1 MGEPW
6 WTCDHGGIGLPGCP
20 TCDARLT
27 PEGKQAL
34 RQARDEMAALLAR
47 VEEATG
53 LNDTIAL
60 LYADREALWRAVRE
74 ASAILRVTD
83 DSEDDWPKLPHF
95 AAALLARAEA
105 AEAENARLRG
115 LALRIADALDEAFD
129 ALALLG
135 RDVTMDEFIYAAGGR
150 TVAAIEPA
158 CGGLRAK
165 AAALRKMAALAEVN
179 HG

>member
-1 MGEPW
+1 MGERVVPDAPGW
-6 WTCDHGGIGLPGCP
+6 WWLCDGGAYRAVHVDFRQYRGEPDGLSVPEDDGTDVEWSGYDWLAP
-20 TCDARLT
+20 VLT
-27 PEGKQAL
+27 PPE
-34 RQARDEMAALLAR
+34 
-47 VEEATG
+47 
-53 LNDTIAL
+53 
-60 LYADREALWRAVRE
+60 
-74 ASAILRVTD
+74 S
-83 DSEDDWPKLPHF
+83 
-95 AAALLARAEA
+95 AALLARAEA

>member
-105 AEAENARLRG
+105 AEAENARLRETVDR
-115 LALRIADALDEAFD
+115 LADAREQIAMLIPIGEQVGTVEEDIA
-129 ALALLG
+129 AMIG
-135 RDVTMDEFIYAAGGR
+135 R
-150 TVAAIEPA
+150 
-158 CGGLRAK
+158 LRA
-165 AAALRKMAALAEVN
+165 ALEAPDAS
-179 HG
+179 